1 MELAEYIA
9 DLLKQHDCVIVPRFG
24 GFIANYKSAIIDPS
38 KGRIAPPSKS
48 VLFNPKLVTNDGL
61 LGHVIAD
68 SRAISYPDS
77 LTFVQSKVTE
87 WEKKLAIGE
96 RIEVGEIGF
105 LFRQNNQIVFEQY
118 REAGILLQAYGL
130 SSISFVDFSK
140 PDLAEPELVKP
151 VEAQPQKGVQKEAVV
166 IALNP
171 TKQIEEPI
179 SQTGSLP
186 DVPVKKRRGN
196 GYKYLAVAAAIPL
209 LFYSYWIPMETDFI
223 STGNIQI
230 ADFNPIRKSPERS
243 YKTRLTN
250 FEQKEPVEVKT
261 WDDLINDLSDNVSV
275 YNYQLDEEL
284 YIPIRLD
291 KTATTLPNTQL
302 SEAENVNANSDL
314 VYHLIGGC
322 FSVKENADN
331 FVADLQKQGYSAHVL
346 DLKGGLYRVSAG
358 DYASR
363 DVANEKLAGFKD
375 SGFSGW
381 ILKK

>member
-9 DLLKQHDCVIVPRFG
+9 NLLKQHDCVIVPHFG
-24 GFIANYKSAIIDPS
+24 GFIANYKSAIVDQD
-38 KGRIAPPSKS
+38 KGRIVPPSKS

-77 LTFVQSKVTE
+77 LTFVQSSVTE
-87 WEKKLAIGE
+87 WEKKLAGGE
-96 RIEVGEIGF
+96 RVEVGEIGF
-105 LFRQNNQIVFEQY
+105 LFRQNNQVVFEQY

-130 SSISFVDFSK
+130 SSISFVDFAK
-140 PDLAEPELVKP
+140 PELAAPELIEP
-151 VEAQPQKGVQKEAVV
+151 VEKQPQKVVKKEAVV
-166 IALNP
+166 IELNP
-171 TKQIEEPI
+171 TKPVEELTLEAENSPNI
-179 SQTGSLP
+179 
-186 DVPVKKRRGN
+186 PVKKRRVN

-223 STGNIQI
+223 STGNIQM
-230 ADFNPIRKSPERS
+230 ADFNPIKKSPKRS
-243 YKTRLTN
+243 YETRLTN
-250 FEQKEPVEVKT
+250 FEQKASVEVKT
-261 WDDLINDLSDNVSV
+261 WDDLTSNLSDNVSV
-275 YNYQLDEEL
+275 YNYKLDEEL
-284 YIPIRLD
+284 YIPIKLD
-291 KTATTLPNTQL
+291 KTATVLPNTKV
-302 SEAENVNANSDL
+302 SESEITSANSDL

-331 FVADLQKQGYSAHVL
+331 FVADLQKQGYSASVL

-358 DYASR
+358 DYANR
-363 DVANEKLAGFKD
+363 AMANEKLASFKD